1 MVWYN
6 KFCEKNFTNLQVLE
20 LIMTPFKISILVAA
34 FLSFSLST
42 GLWFSGVENAKDCG
56 LFVGLWVPS
65 FLSLGNLLLKNSKG
79 D

>member
-1 MVWYN
+1 
-6 KFCEKNFTNLQVLE
+6 
-20 LIMTPFKISILVAA
+20 MTPFKISILVAA

-42 GLWFSGVENAKDCG
+42 GLWFSGVADAKDCG

-65 FLSLGNLLLKNSKG
+65 FLSLGNLLLNSKG

>member
-1 MVWYN
+1 
-6 KFCEKNFTNLQVLE
+6 
-20 LIMTPFKISILVAA
+20 MTPFKISILVAA

-42 GLWFSGVENAKDCG
+42 GLWFSGVNDAKDYG

-65 FLSLGNLLLKNSKG
+65 FLSLGNLLLNSKG

>member
-1 MVWYN
+1 
-6 KFCEKNFTNLQVLE
+6 
-20 LIMTPFKISILVAA
+20 MTPFKISILIAA
-34 FLSFSLST
+34 FLSFALST
-42 GLWFSGVENAKDCG
+42 GLWFSGVPDAKHYG

>member
-1 MVWYN
+1 
-6 KFCEKNFTNLQVLE
+6 
-20 LIMTPFKISILVAA
+20 MTPFKISILVAA

-42 GLWFSGVENAKDCG
+42 GLWFSGVPDAKNYG

-65 FLSLGNLLLKNSKG
+65 FLSLGNLLLNSKG